1 MGTVVSEGGPR
12 QQQGEEEDPQP
23 APLHLTAHPTLPL
36 SLLAVAQ
43 SYLGMCFSAQLCN
56 VKGAALFPFVRL
68 PPLACHPFAGAPV
81 HDMSLTHG
89 ERLRVVARALTGML
103 VRLLSLGTGCSSTT
117 TTLTVSTTTVPPSII
132 ATSTTTT
139 ITTTV
144 TTHYPPHFEPQSN
157 RRACHKL
164 MQGIVRRVAAQ
175 LMHSLAAAAGSKA
188 GKEAEEL
195 CVSGQCAAAMVAL
208 KLAVYCG
215 HVSSRALMANMMMD
229 GREGVAKDHCGAVAL
244 LKEGQRLGCHH
255 CQGLLAW
262 GCTLSPSTVHW
273 GNSPGSLQWA
283 RESSTKGSRYGQYML
298 GQCYEGRCDYA
309 QAVALYRLAAAQTL
323 DKAQLR
329 LGHMHFNGFGVAQDF
344 TEALRLYQLAAA
356 QGEPQALYD
365 VAACHDE
372 GKGVRQNRA
381 EAILWYRRA
390 QAAGHGD
397 VERALYRAAQ
407 LLPRKSTG
415 GKAPRTQTARE

>member
-1 MGTVVSEGGPR
+1 
-12 QQQGEEEDPQP
+12 
-23 APLHLTAHPTLPL
+23 
-36 SLLAVAQ
+36 
-43 SYLGMCFSAQLCN
+43 
-56 VKGAALFPFVRL
+56 
-68 PPLACHPFAGAPV
+68 
-81 HDMSLTHG
+81 
-89 ERLRVVARALTGML
+89 
-103 VRLLSLGTGCSSTT
+103 
-117 TTLTVSTTTVPPSII
+117 
-132 ATSTTTT
+132 
-139 ITTTV
+139 
-144 TTHYPPHFEPQSN
+144 
-157 RRACHKL
+157 

-244 LKEGQRLGCHH
+244 VEEGRRLGCHH

-262 GCTLSPSTVHW
+262 GCTLAPSTVQW
-273 GNSPGSLQWA
+273 GNDTRSLQWA

-298 GQCYEGRCDYA
+298 GQYYEGRCDYA

-356 QGEPQALYD
+356 QGEAQALYD
-365 VAACHDE
+365 VAACYDN
-372 GKGVRQNRA
+372 GKGARQNRA
-381 EAILWYRRA
+381 EAVLWYRRA
-390 QAAGHGD
+390 QAAGHRD
-397 VERALYRAAQ
+397 VERALQSAAQ
-407 LLPRKSTG
+407 LLPRISTG
-415 GKAPRTQTARE
+415 GKAPRPQTARE